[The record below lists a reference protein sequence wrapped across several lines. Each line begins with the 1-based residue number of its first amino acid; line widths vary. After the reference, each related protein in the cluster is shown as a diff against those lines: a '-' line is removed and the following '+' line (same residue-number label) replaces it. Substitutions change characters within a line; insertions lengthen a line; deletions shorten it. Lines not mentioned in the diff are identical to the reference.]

1 MNVKKPTARYQTAML
16 IDDNEID
23 NLINQKMLE
32 GCNFAERIY
41 VYTSGKS
48 ALEFLLNLQRDRD
61 LDEELIPDI
70 IFLDINMPLMDGFQF
85 LSEYDKLEK
94 RVTKKS
100 QIVMLTTS
108 INPSDQEQAARNK
121 FVIQF
126 INKPLTQQYL
136 KDIVG
141 IGEHQR

>member
-1 MNVKKPTARYQTAML
+1 ML

-32 GCNFAERIY
+32 GTNFSERIY

-48 ALEFLLNLQRDRD
+48 ALEYLLNLQRDKN
-61 LDEELIPDI
+61 LDSALIPDV

-85 LSEYDKLEK
+85 LSEFEKLDR

-100 QIVMLTTS
+100 QIIMLTTS
-108 INPSDQEQAARNK
+108 INPSDQEQAAQSE
-121 FVIQF
+121 FVVKF
-126 INKPLTQQYL
+126 INKPLVQEYL
-136 KDIVG
+136 ENIKFQDMSHAEG
-141 IGEHQR
+141 PSTG